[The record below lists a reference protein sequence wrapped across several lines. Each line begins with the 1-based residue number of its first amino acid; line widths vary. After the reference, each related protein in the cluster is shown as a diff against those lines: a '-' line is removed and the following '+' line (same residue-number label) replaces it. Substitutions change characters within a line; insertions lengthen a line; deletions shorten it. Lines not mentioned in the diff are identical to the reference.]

1 MARAAIQGAS
11 WTLRLARN
19 ADMPMATAKTATT
32 SPSTPKKAM
41 AMTS

>member
-11 WTLRLARN
+11 WTLRLALN
-19 ADMPMATAKTATT
+19 ADMPMTTAKTATT
-32 SPSTPKKAM
+32 SPSTPKKAS